1 MKRFTKLFA
10 CVIMTL
16 CLSLTFACFVSARP
30 DAQEAPKIENETTVD
45 TTFFGNLKDDGKGC
59 GVYTL
64 ITFVIDILTWGVG
77 IAAVTGIAISGIYYL
92 TAKGNEEQ
100 VIKSKRRI
108 FEIVIGLVAY
118 VVLYATLN
126 FLLPG
131 GNFNTSGKCAVS
143 STSSSQ
149 AGTINPWSSGQNSSS
164 NKKSGG
170 SGSGG
175 SSAIT
180 GGISNPNL
188 TTSED
193 GTISGTKEYTKTI
206 ASNPFGL
213 SLKAPKNVAFK
224 SSNKRVAVVN
234 TQGVV
239 YPNDVGEAVITASAG
254 SSTFKIKVIINP
266 RTSKPTI
273 GQALTS
279 HASQANQVKTGKW
292 YKNNKYA
299 NWDHVFRFKD
309 PVKAEIAADAMIAIC
324 NNNNIGYNNSNNKI
338 NTLTKALPG
347 VNYNPSK
354 INKKVYTSC
363 DRAALAAV
371 LVAGYHR
378 DENGWGTGSSKYGG
392 GGAPGVVKKLTKDSE
407 HFYSFTDSSYTKTW
421 KKLRRG
427 DIIVDHIG
435 GNGYRHVIM
444 VVK

>member
-1 MKRFTKLFA
+1 MKRFTKIFA
-10 CVIMTL
+10 CAIAIL
-16 CLSLTFACFVSARP
+16 CFSIAFTCSVSARP
-30 DAQEAPKIENETTVD
+30 AAQEAPVIEKDTTVD
-45 TTFFGNLKDDGKGC
+45 TTFFGNLRDDSKGC
-59 GVYTL
+59 GIYTV
-64 ITFVIDILTWGVG
+64 IIFIIDILSLGIG
-77 IAAVTGIAISGIYYL
+77 IAAVAGIIISGIYYL

-100 VIKSKRRI
+100 LTKSKRRI
-108 FEIVIGLVAY
+108 YEIVIGLAAY
-118 VVLYATLN
+118 AVLYAALN

-131 GNFNTSGKCAVS
+131 GNFNTNSQCA
-143 STSSSQ
+143 TSSS
-149 AGTINPWSSGQNSSS
+149 SSS
-164 NKKSGG
+164 KFGKKDAWTNHQQSSSSKKSGD
-170 SGSGG
+170 SGA
-175 SSAIT
+175 SSAIV
-180 GGISNPNL
+180 GGGSNPNL

-206 ASNPFGL
+206 ASSPFGL

-224 SSNKRVAVVN
+224 SSNKKVAVVN

-239 YPNDVGEAVITASAG
+239 YPNDVGEAIITASVG
-254 SSTFKIKVIINP
+254 SSTFKIKVTINP

-363 DRAALAAV
+363 DRAALATV

-378 DENGWGTGSSKYGG
+378 NENGWGTGSSKYGG

-407 HFYSFTDSSYTKTW
+407 HFYSFTDSSYTKNW